1 MLIYFDESY
10 DSNHKYL
17 ILSALFNP
25 HPRFLHRKLKEIKK
39 EKDYLNKD
47 GSLREIKYN
56 YVTDKRKLI
65 IAKKAIDIFFE
76 STSWFRCVVIEQSLI
91 DLNRFGKE
99 KEAEKIKKARM
110 YKKFAELLITH
121 NTENIYNG
129 ILLVDEVKR
138 CNGDEFIELMKQEF
152 CLPFGKHSQNS
163 DIPTLKD
170 VIEIKSHLEQ
180 YQVNQINDILMG
192 CILNNLKPTAKK
204 EKNQVRQYLIRKLGT
219 KDLLKQTWER
229 YSKGY
234 AEAYH
239 PKFNIWYWKP
249 F

>member
-10 DSNHKYL
+10 DSDHEYL

-25 HPRFLHRKLKEIKK
+25 HPRFLHRKLSDLKRN
-39 EKDYLNKD
+39 NKYISQD
-47 GSLREIKYN
+47 GTLREIKYN
-56 YVTDKRKLI
+56 YVTTRQKLL
-65 IAKKAIDIFFE
+65 IAKGAIDIFFE
-76 STSWFRCVVIEQSLI
+76 STSWFRCIVIEQALV
-91 DLNRFGKE
+91 DLNRFGMKKE
-99 KEAEKIKKARM
+99 TDKIKKARM

-129 ILLVDEVKR
+129 ILLVDELKR

-152 CLPFGKHSQNS
+152 CMPFGKHSQNS

-192 CILNNLKPTAKK
+192 CVLNNLKPTSKK
-204 EKNQVRQYLIRKLGT
+204 EKNQIRKYLIHKLGA
-219 KDLLKQTWER
+219 KDLLRKTWER

-234 AEAYH
+234 AEAFH